1 VSRWRVVTAASFD
14 KAIKR
19 LDRPVAR
26 RVVEYL
32 EALADL
38 EDPRDRGKGLTG
50 PLVGHWRYRVGDY
63 RILVRITESEMTVLA
78 LDVAHRSAIY
88 DR

>member
-1 VSRWRVVTAASFD
+1 MSGWRVVTAASFD
-14 KAIKR
+14 KAVKR

-32 EALADL
+32 DALANL

-50 PLVGHWRYRVGDY
+50 NLAGHWRYRVGDY
-63 RILVRITESEMTVLA
+63 RVLVRVTESEMTVLA